1 MRMAV
6 ITFVVKLATPC
17 FVDLAIHARDLPQPD
32 VAFFVLHV
40 EDIVD

>member
-1 MRMAV
+1 MAGYS
-6 ITFVVKLATPC
+6 VVKLATPG
-17 FVDLAIHARDLPQPD
+17 FVDLAIHASDLTEPD